1 MSFAISDP
9 FFRQLYKKLAEE
21 LENRIDA
28 LASGSA
34 ISHGDEGHVD
44 AIATAMRYRADTS
57 YIKALQ
63 DIVALGKEIDNQIH
77 GGPRKEDDEYGD
89 Y

>member
-1 MSFAISDP
+1 MSFQITDP

-21 LENRIDA
+21 LESRINA

-57 YIKALQ
+57 YIQALQ
-63 DIVALGKEIDNQIH
+63 EVIGLGKQIDHQVH
-77 GGPRKEDDEYGD
+77 GGPRIDEDYGD
-89 Y
+89 E